1 MSDVKKPIDTIR
13 LPGGLKATIWLNT
26 TEKGK
31 TFASTEISRTYKTE
45 KGFGDSN
52 SFGQDDLLKVARLA
66 ELAFD
71 RITQIKAA
79 EKSQGGDQ

>member
-1 MSDVKKPIDTIR
+1 MTDVRKPIDTIR

-31 TFASTEISRTYKTE
+31 TFASTEISRTYKT
-45 KGFGDSN
+45 KDGFGDSH
-52 SFGQDDLLKVARLA
+52 SFGHDDLLKVARLA
-66 ELAFD
+66 EIAFD

-79 EKSQGGDQ
+79 EKADGGAQ